1 MIIIYE
7 QIMGQWIDN
16 NKTGRGIYTWPNGNR
31 YEGQWIDDKK
41 NGRGIYTC
49 PDGARYE
56 RASSKIMFIT
66 FMILINTSDM
76 ANDHHL

>member
-31 YEGQWIDDKK
+31 YE
-41 NGRGIYTC
+41 
-49 PDGARYE
+49 
-56 RASSKIMFIT
+56 RANSKIMFSI
-66 FMILINTSDM
+66 FMILINTSDIV
-76 ANDHHL
+76 NDHHL